1 MKKQLLYF
9 LSCAVVSGSSLLGMQ
24 ADDKKPKR
32 TATLAI
38 VQKVSDKRTP
48 PPTDSEGNSPSFYLD
63 SPCGTSGSGCA
74 YPLSRSQEVRRWKEP
89 SKPYPFYC
97 ER

>member
-9 LSCAVVSGSSLLGMQ
+9 LSCAVVSGLPLLAMQ
-24 ADDKKPKR
+24 EQTNSKKPKR
-32 TATLAI
+32 TAALAI
-38 VQKVSDKRTP
+38 VQKVDKKTP

-63 SPCGTSGSGCA
+63 SPCGSGCA